1 MAKMKLK
8 SKSNSNHNTLSEL
21 IDAHLSDCKVRGLS
35 HYTIRDYEACARI
48 IVGYI
53 ESDTLLEDINNQLIN
68 DMILEM
74 KKDKKPSTINN
85 HLRYFKTLLRY
96 GHENGMMD
104 EVKIKMVKEQQELKQ
119 PLTDTE
125 IKKLLKAPKE
135 EYVEYRNWMICN
147 VLLSTGMRSRNCR
160 KLKVSD
166 YNHDKATLHLQTTKN
181 GKPQVIYLSV
191 TLNKLIREWLELVGL
206 NNTMPLFPSLEGKE
220 MSRRGFSNA
229 LESYF
234 KKRGVECSPH
244 QLRHTF
250 VHELLLNNTNLVVI
264 KNLLN
269 HQDIKTTQ
277 NYCKML
283 PTDLVNQVDKIDILH
298 KYNKM
303 KLKS

>member
-1 MAKMKLK
+1 MKMKLK
-8 SKSNSNHNTLSEL
+8 NKQTSNTLSDL
-21 IDAHLSDCKVRGLS
+21 IQSHLSDCKVRGLS

-53 ESDTLLEDINNQLIN
+53 EYDTLLDDINTSLIN

-74 KKDKKPSTINN
+74 KQTKKASTINN

-96 GHENGMMD
+96 GYENNMMD
-104 EVKIKMVKEQQELKQ
+104 EVKIKMIKEHQELKT
-119 PLTDTE
+119 PLSDVE

-135 EYVEYRNWMICN
+135 DYVEYRNWMIVN
-147 VLLSTGMRSRNCR
+147 VLLSTGMRSRNVR

-181 GKPQVIYLSV
+181 GKPQVIYLSH
-191 TLNKLIREWLELVGL
+191 TLNKLIREWIELVGL
-206 NNTMPLFPSLEGKE
+206 NNTMNLFPSLQGQE

-234 KKRGVECSPH
+234 KQRGVECSPH
-244 QLRHTF
+244 VLRHTF

-269 HQDIKTTQ
+269 HQDIATTQ
-277 NYCKML
+277 RYCKML
-283 PTDLVNQVDKIDILH
+283 PTDLTNEVDKIDILH
-298 KYNKM
+298 KYSKM